1 MEVRVHTRSTTIDD
15 RVRALAAEKLSHAAR
30 VFENQTSD
38 IDVEFSEEHNPRLAA
53 EKYRL
58 EVTTTAAGKLI
69 RVVSAAATAET
80 AVDQAVDRLTL
91 QLRRLKER
99 LIEKHRKHQAPD
111 GAWDGPGEPSNEIVR
126 IKQFIMKPMTVEE
139 AVLQME
145 MLGHDFFFFHND
157 ATQRQSVLYRRRDGQ
172 LGLIE
177 PA

>member
-1 MEVRVHTRSTTIDD
+1 MEVRIHTRNTTIDD
-15 RVRALAAEKLSHAAR
+15 RIRTLVAEKLGHAAK
-30 VFENQTSD
+30 VFENQVSGM
-38 IDVEFSEEHNPRLAA
+38 DVEFSEEHNPRLAA
-53 EKYRL
+53 ERYRL
-58 EVTTTAAGKLI
+58 EVTTAAAGKVI
-69 RVVSAAATAET
+69 RVVSSAASAET
-80 AVDQAVDRLTL
+80 ALDQAEDRLNQ

-99 LIEKHRKHQAPD
+99 LIEKHRKPALHD
-111 GAWDGPGEPSNEIVR
+111 GLAEPAGEPTNEIVR
-126 IKQFIMKPMTVEE
+126 IKQFVMKPMTVEE

>member
-1 MEVRVHTRSTTIDD
+1 MEVRIHTRNTTIDD
-15 RVRALAAEKLSHAAR
+15 RIRNLVSEKLGHAAR
-30 VFENQTSD
+30 VFENQVGGM
-38 IDVEFSEEHNPRLAA
+38 DVEFSEEHNPRLAG
-53 EKYRL
+53 ERYRL
-58 EVTTTAAGKLI
+58 EVTTAAAGKVI

-80 AVDQAVDRLTL
+80 ALDQAEDRLNQ
-91 QLRRLKER
+91 QLRRLKEK
-99 LIEKHRKHQAPD
+99 LIEKHRKPAVHD
-111 GAWDGPGEPSNEIVR
+111 GVVEPPGEPTNEIVR
-126 IKQFIMKPMTVEE
+126 IKQFVMKPMTVEE

>member
-1 MEVRVHTRSTTIDD
+1 MEVRVHTRNTTIDE
-15 RVRALAAEKLSHAAR
+15 RVRDLAVDKLGHAAR
-30 VFENQTSD
+30 VFENQVAD
-38 IDVEFSEEHNPRLAA
+38 MDVEFSEEHNPRLAA
-53 EKYRL
+53 ERYRL
-58 EVTTTAAGKLI
+58 EVTTAAAGKVI

-80 AVDQAVDRLTL
+80 AVDQAVDRLNL

-99 LIEKHRKHQAPD
+99 LIEKHRKHPVHD
-111 GAWDGPGEPSNEIVR
+111 GAADPPAEKPTEIVR

-157 ATQRQSVLYRRRDGQ
+157 ETQRQSVLYRRRDGR